1 MKKVMKIARYS
12 ERRNIGRNYEAW
24 EKERKMSGVVRQKM
38 VRVCVEVRSGT
49 ARFRV
54 GVQAEGIRRALSL
67 VGARYP
73 HGETRVVFPIEPED
87 FFVSEPSATAGMVGH
102 EQVHARAA

>member
-1 MKKVMKIARYS
+1 
-12 ERRNIGRNYEAW
+12 
-24 EKERKMSGVVRQKM
+24 MSKVVREKM
-38 VRVCVEVRSGT
+38 VRVCVEVQSGT

-67 VGARYP
+67 LGARYP

-87 FFVSEPSATAGMVGH
+87 FFVKEPAAREEIVSVERAEGM
-102 EQVHARAA
+102 AA